1 VKTSDIAR
9 LMELFQ
15 SSLLKYW
22 EFKPDLPSEE
32 PAKEEKPR
40 PSTSSEGK
48 RQASSS
54 ETRNSENLYGRSH
67 ETASLNQPKGKET
80 WSSRLFGKKS
90 RPDLR
95 TLEVEA
101 GDVRP
106 SVESTREVEQEQEQ
120 DQEVDEETQRRQEN
134 ERIRAR
140 KRVPVIFF
148 DEAHKL
154 YVISNYIRSYDAH
167 VTYQASS
174 HQEHGGYEVYPRLQ
188 ARAHQARS
196 LMPRRPCHIGSLLS
210 HLASSVEHY
219 ATLQGKHCC
228 PLYEVVQLIPV
239 VQIITIGDCS
249 KAEAKAFF
257 ETKMLPRVSE
267 ELRPGLHFGQ

>member
-95 TLEVEA
+95 TLDVEA
-101 GDVRP
+101 ADVRP
-106 SVESTREVEQEQEQ
+106 SVESTREVEQEQE
-120 DQEVDEETQRRQEN
+120 QEVDEETQRRQEN

-154 YVISNYIRSYDAH
+154 YVMSNYILRRSCDISG
-167 VTYQASS
+167 QLSS
-174 HQEHGGYEVYPRLQ
+174 RARRL
-188 ARAHQARS
+188 
-196 LMPRRPCHIGSLLS
+196 
-210 HLASSVEHY
+210 
-219 ATLQGKHCC
+219 
-228 PLYEVVQLIPV
+228 
-239 VQIITIGDCS
+239 
-249 KAEAKAFF
+249 
-257 ETKMLPRVSE
+257 
-267 ELRPGLHFGQ
+267 